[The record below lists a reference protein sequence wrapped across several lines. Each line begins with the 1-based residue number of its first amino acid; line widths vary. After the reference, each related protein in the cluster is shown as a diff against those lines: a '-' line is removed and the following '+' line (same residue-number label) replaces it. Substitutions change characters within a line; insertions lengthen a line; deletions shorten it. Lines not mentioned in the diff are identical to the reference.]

1 MSLLNEEQIK
11 SLENKFTGVLG
22 DYNKLSREVGGRFR
36 SFRSAIGKTP
46 GQLAE
51 ESGYTVDYIAG
62 VEHGDYIPIVSFIE
76 YFYRKY
82 RLDLTWLVKGEGKMF
97 LPALPL
103 K

>member
-1 MSLLNEEQIK
+1 MPTLNKEQIK
-11 SLENKFTGVLG
+11 SLENKFTGILG
-22 DYNKLSREVGGRFR
+22 DYNKLCREVGSRFR

-46 GQLAE
+46 EQIAE
-51 ESGYTVDYIAG
+51 ECGFTVDYISG
-62 VEHGDYIPIVSFIE
+62 VEQGDYIPIISFIE

-97 LPALPL
+97 LSPLPL